1 MDAVM
6 KFAKTHEW
14 IKIEGDFALIGI
26 TEYAQSQLGDI
37 VFVELPSKGD
47 TIKQS
52 MQFGTIES
60 TKAASEIYSPLSGD
74 VVDINA
80 DLIDNPQWMNEDPQ
94 GKAWMVK
101 IKIGNQEELSNL
113 LDQTSYEEFIG
124 KESH

>member
-14 IKIEGDFALIGI
+14 IKIEGNFALIGI

-47 TIKQS
+47 TLKQS
-52 MQFGTIES
+52 LQFGTIES
-60 TKAASEIYSPLSGD
+60 TKAASEIYSPLSGE
-74 VVDINA
+74 VISVNA
-80 DLIDNPQWMNEDPQ
+80 DLVDNPQWINEDPQ

-101 IKIGNQEELSNL
+101 VKIENQDELSNL
-113 LDQTSYEEFIG
+113 LDQTSYEEIV
-124 KESH
+124 KKDNH